1 MTDTSLLIVLAKL
14 QHLFAMP
21 TDVERFVI
29 VHELCL
35 ELLDRA
41 EAAEAERD
49 ALQARAEIAETRLQ
63 VSIDIHGR
71 KVWQAA
77 VMVAKANAE
86 RDALQAENLRLRAVL
101 QSIAD
106 NTCCDGCREAA
117 LVAREGLK
125 AKP

>member
-49 ALQARAEIAETRLQ
+49 ALQA
-63 VSIDIHGR
+63 
-71 KVWQAA
+71 
-77 VMVAKANAE
+77 
-86 RDALQAENLRLRAVL
+86 ENGILRFVL

-117 LVAREGLK
+117 LVARVALLK
-125 AKP
+125 VKP